1 MKDTEAVELLAVYAP
16 AGREESQRL
25 LLDFLDEPAESPRRA
40 QAMGGPIAAFDH
52 LIAAFDHLIAAFD
65 HEPIA
70 RVADE
75 PMPALTG
82 Q

>member
-52 LIAAFDHLIAAFD
+52 LIAAFDH
-65 HEPIA
+65 EPIA